1 MWVDTEMFVYRQV
14 HKFSRSGKLLKEMY
28 ITDFTVQDGLTI
40 PTRIVMSDKLKKN
53 SRTEFLVE
61 EIEIGIALDPKFFS
75 LEELTF

>member
-1 MWVDTEMFVYRQV
+1 MDTEMFVYRRV
-14 HKFSRSGKLLKEMY
+14 HKFSRSGKLLKEMH
-28 ITDFTVQDGLTI
+28 ITDFTAQDGLNI

-61 EIEIGIALDPKFFS
+61 EIEIGIPLDAKLFS